1 MSRPPR
7 EVRLSRAGKVFVV
20 FTVAVGF
27 AAVNTGNN
35 ILFLLVSLMLAIMIL
50 SGLAAL
56 LNLWRIDVHVPPGQ
70 LLNAGEAALLQ
81 IELRN
86 DRPWGAWLLELQL
99 GPARVSWPYLGART
113 TVSISLPWTAAERGQ
128 PPLPDLLLG
137 SSFPFAFVWR
147 GRYRAIPSAHW
158 PWVAPAPSRWDVTLP
173 TQDVDGVQLDHG
185 AGGQGDLLWL
195 RPREER
201 EPLQR
206 VLWRRCVWRDP
217 EMGLAV
223 YLPVVVRERDADEE
237 VWVLD
242 WNATALAAWNT
253 EERLRALRAGLDR
266 AVAEGRA
273 WSLRL
278 PGFSVDG
285 RAGQGQLRALEALA
299 RQRPLPPYPPVD
311 RRRAAAPWS
320 RLSAW
325 QRGARAS

>member
-70 LLNAGEAALLQ
+70 LLNAGEAAVLQ

-128 PPLPDLLLG
+128 PPLPDLLLRFHHQRLPIRAG
-137 SSFPFAFVWR
+137 PDLVR
-147 GRYRAIPSAHW
+147 GCW
-158 PWVAPAPSRWDVTLP
+158 PSRRT
-173 TQDVDGVQLDHG
+173 T
-185 AGGQGDLLWL
+185 
-195 RPREER
+195 
-201 EPLQR
+201 
-206 VLWRRCVWRDP
+206 RRSTSF
-217 EMGLAV
+217 
-223 YLPVVVRERDADEE
+223 
-237 VWVLD
+237 
-242 WNATALAAWNT
+242 ATGW
-253 EERLRALRAGLDR
+253 
-266 AVAEGRA
+266 
-273 WSLRL
+273 
-278 PGFSVDG
+278 
-285 RAGQGQLRALEALA
+285 
-299 RQRPLPPYPPVD
+299 
-311 RRRAAAPWS
+311 
-320 RLSAW
+320 
-325 QRGARAS
+325 